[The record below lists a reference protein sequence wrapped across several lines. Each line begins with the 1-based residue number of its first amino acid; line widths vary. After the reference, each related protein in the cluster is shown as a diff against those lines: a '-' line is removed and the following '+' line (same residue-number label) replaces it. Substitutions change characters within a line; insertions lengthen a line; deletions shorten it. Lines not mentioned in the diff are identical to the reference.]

1 MKNITTSQKSRSTQK
16 TSLIKNFSLLTIG
29 LVRNVSPKDF
39 GGAEKFQLELAKQLQ
54 QNHLN
59 PIIITSS
66 IKLQQEAKTANI
78 KVLRAPYCR
87 KQNWSGL
94 SNLLLPLYFL
104 WQIYLTFWYIVKLH
118 TQKIDC
124 LHLQSRDDMFAGTL
138 AAKLS
143 HRRAIWTDHAD
154 FRAFIFQNI
163 NQKYK
168 NTIGKILYKLSYS
181 TSAIT
186 TVSQH
191 EYCTVTKMLKPKHLP
206 NFQVVLNG
214 VVDTF
219 NDDAKIT
226 NTKNRNLTFLG
237 RLCIEKGIDELLE
250 AFTTLPDQYHDV
262 KLHLY
267 GDGEIKT
274 TLQRKYPQKNI
285 IWHGYTD
292 NPRKAILDSPIFV
305 LPSYKEGLSL
315 ALLEACMLERAI
327 IATAIDGNME
337 IIENH
342 QNGLLVPSKDVE
354 KLRIAIQTLLDD
366 EKLRTQLAKSAR
378 KTYLK
383 QFNFSEIVEHKFIP
397 LYYNLPIDN
406 NKYLI
411 QEV

>member
-1 MKNITTSQKSRSTQK
+1 MASMKNKTTSQKSRSAQK
-16 TSLIKNFSLLTIG
+16 TLLTKNLSPFTVG
-29 LVRNVSPKDF
+29 LVRNVDPKDF

-143 HRRAIWTDHAD
+143 HRRVIWTDHAD

-163 NQKYK
+163 NQKHK

-191 EYCTVTKMLKPKHLP
+191 EYYAVTKMLKPKHLS

-219 NDDAKIT
+219 NDDVKIT

-237 RLCIEKGIDELLE
+237 RLCIEKGINELLE
-250 AFTTLPDQYHDV
+250 AFITLPDQYHDV

-274 TLQRKYPQKNI
+274 TLQKKYPQKNI
-285 IWHGYTD
+285 IWHSYTN
-292 NPRKAILDSPIFV
+292 NPRQAILDSPIFI

-327 IATAIDGNME
+327 ITTDIDGNSE
-337 IIENH
+337 VIENY
-342 QNGLLVPSKDVE
+342 QNGLLVPSKNVD

-366 EKLRTQLAKSAR
+366 EILRKRLAHSAR
-378 KTYLK
+378 KTYLDR
-383 QFNFSEIVEHKFIP
+383 FNFSKIVKEQLIP
-397 LYYNLPIDN
+397 IIEGENH
-406 NKYLI
+406 
-411 QEV
+411 V

>member
-1 MKNITTSQKSRSTQK
+1 MASMKNKTASQKSRSTQK
-16 TSLIKNFSLLTIG
+16 TLLTKNLPPFTVG
-29 LVRNVSPKDF
+29 LVRNVAPKDF

-54 QNHLN
+54 LNHLN

-66 IKLQQEAKTANI
+66 IKLQQEAKAVKI
-78 KVLRAPYCR
+78 EVICAPYCR

-94 SNLLLPLYFL
+94 SNLLLPFYFL
-104 WQIYLTFWYIVKLH
+104 WQIFLTFWYIVKLH

-168 NTIGKILYKLSYS
+168 NTIGKFLYKLSYS

-191 EYCTVTKMLKPKHLP
+191 EYCAVTKMLKPKHLP

-219 NDDAKIT
+219 NNEAKIV

-237 RLCIEKGIDELLE
+237 RLCIEKGINELLE
-250 AFTTLPDQYHDV
+250 AFTTLSVKYQDV
-262 KLHLY
+262 ILHLY

-274 TLQRKYPQKNI
+274 TLQKKYPQKNI
-285 IWHGYTD
+285 IWHGYTN
-292 NPRKAILDSPIFV
+292 NPRQAILDSSIFI

-327 IATAIDGNME
+327 ITTDIDGNLE
-337 IIENH
+337 VIENY
-342 QNGLLVPSKDVE
+342 QNGLLVPSKNVD

-366 EKLRTQLAKSAR
+366 EALRKRLAHSAR
-378 KTYLK
+378 KTYLDR
-383 QFNFSEIVEHKFIP
+383 FSFSKIVKEQLIP
-397 LYYNLPIDN
+397 IIEGE
-406 NKYLI
+406 KH
-411 QEV
+411 V

>member
-1 MKNITTSQKSRSTQK
+1 MASMKNKITSQKSRFTQK
-16 TSLIKNFSLLTIG
+16 TLLTKNLSPFTVG
-29 LVRNVSPKDF
+29 LVRNVAPKDF

-104 WQIYLTFWYIVKLH
+104 WQIFLIFWYIVKLH

-168 NTIGKILYKLSYS
+168 NTIGKILYRLSYS

-191 EYCTVTKMLKPKHLP
+191 EYC
-206 NFQVVLNG
+206 
-214 VVDTF
+214 
-219 NDDAKIT
+219 
-226 NTKNRNLTFLG
+226 
-237 RLCIEKGIDELLE
+237 RL
-250 AFTTLPDQYHDV
+250 
-262 KLHLY
+262 
-267 GDGEIKT
+267 
-274 TLQRKYPQKNI
+274 
-285 IWHGYTD
+285 
-292 NPRKAILDSPIFV
+292 S
-305 LPSYKEGLSL
+305 
-315 ALLEACMLERAI
+315 
-327 IATAIDGNME
+327 
-337 IIENH
+337 
-342 QNGLLVPSKDVE
+342 
-354 KLRIAIQTLLDD
+354 
-366 EKLRTQLAKSAR
+366 
-378 KTYLK
+378 
-383 QFNFSEIVEHKFIP
+383 
-397 LYYNLPIDN
+397 
-406 NKYLI
+406 
-411 QEV
+411 

>member
-1 MKNITTSQKSRSTQK
+1 MASMKNKVTSQKSRSTPK
-16 TSLIKNFSLLTIG
+16 TLLTKNLSPFTVG
-29 LVRNVSPKDF
+29 LVRNVDPKDF

-54 QNHLN
+54 QNHLS

-87 KQNWSGL
+87 KQNWSGF

-124 LHLQSRDDMFAGTL
+124 LHLQSRDDMLAGTL

-143 HRRAIWTDHAD
+143 HRRIIWTDHAD

-163 NQKYK
+163 NQKHK

-191 EYCTVTKMLKPKHLP
+191 EYCVVTKMLKPKHLP
-206 NFQVVLNG
+206 NFQVILNG

-250 AFTTLPDQYHDV
+250 AFITLPDQYHDV

-274 TLQRKYPQKNI
+274 TLQKTYPQKNI
-285 IWHGYTD
+285 IWHGYTN
-292 NPRKAILDSPIFV
+292 NPRQAILDSPIFI

-327 IATAIDGNME
+327 ITTDIDGNLE
-337 IIENH
+337 VIENY
-342 QNGLLVPSKDVE
+342 QNGLLVPSKNVD

-366 EKLRTQLAKSAR
+366 EALRKRLAHSAR
-378 KTYLK
+378 KTYLER
-383 QFNFSEIVEHKFIP
+383 FNFSKIVKEQLIP
-397 LYYNLPIDN
+397 IIEEGNH
-406 NKYLI
+406 
-411 QEV
+411 V

>member
-1 MKNITTSQKSRSTQK
+1 MASMKNKTTLQKSRSTPK
-16 TSLIKNFSLLTIG
+16 TLLTKNLSPFTVG
-29 LVRNVSPKDF
+29 LVRNVAPKDF

-104 WQIYLTFWYIVKLH
+104 WQIFLIFWYIVKLH

-168 NTIGKILYKLSYS
+168 NTIGKILYRLSYS

-191 EYCTVTKMLKPKHLP
+191 EYCAVTKMLKPKHLP

-214 VVDTF
+214 VIDTF
-219 NDDAKIT
+219 NNEAKIV
-226 NTKNRNLTFLG
+226 NTKNRNLIFLG
-237 RLCIEKGIDELLE
+237 RLCIEKGINELLE
-250 AFTTLPDQYHDV
+250 AFTTLSVKYQDV
-262 KLHLY
+262 TLHLY

-274 TLQRKYPQKNI
+274 TLQKKYPQKNI

-292 NPRKAILDSPIFV
+292 NPRQAILNSPIFI

-327 IATAIDGNME
+327 ITTDIDGNLE
-337 IIENH
+337 VIENY
-342 QNGLLVPSKDVE
+342 QNGLLVPSKNVD

-366 EKLRTQLAKSAR
+366 EALRKRLAYSAR
-378 KTYLK
+378 KTYLDR
-383 QFNFSEIVEHKFIP
+383 FNFSKIVKEQLIP
-397 LYYNLPIDN
+397 IIEGGNH
-406 NKYLI
+406 
-411 QEV
+411 V

>member
-1 MKNITTSQKSRSTQK
+1 MASMKNKTASQKSRSTQE
-16 TSLIKNFSLLTIG
+16 TLLTKNLPPFTVG
-29 LVRNVSPKDF
+29 LVRNVAPKDF
-39 GGAEKFQLELAKQLQ
+39 GGAEKFQLELAKQLRL
-54 QNHLN
+54 NHLN

-66 IKLQQEAKTANI
+66 IKLQQEAKAVKI
-78 KVLRAPYCR
+78 EVICAPYCR

-94 SNLLLPLYFL
+94 SNLLLPFYFL
-104 WQIYLTFWYIVKLH
+104 WQIFLTFWYIVKLH

-168 NTIGKILYKLSYS
+168 NTIGKFLYKLSYS

-191 EYCTVTKMLKPKHLP
+191 EYCVVTKMLKPKHLP

-219 NDDAKIT
+219 NNEAKIV

-237 RLCIEKGIDELLE
+237 RLCIEKGINELLE
-250 AFTTLPDQYHDV
+250 AFTTLSVKYQDV
-262 KLHLY
+262 ILHLY

-274 TLQRKYPQKNI
+274 TLQKKYPQKNI
-285 IWHGYTD
+285 IWHGYTN
-292 NPRKAILDSPIFV
+292 NPRQAILDSSIFI

-327 IATAIDGNME
+327 ITTDIDGNLE
-337 IIENH
+337 VIENY
-342 QNGLLVPSKDVE
+342 QNGLLVPSKNVD

-366 EKLRTQLAKSAR
+366 EALRKRLAHSAR
-378 KTYLK
+378 KTYLDR
-383 QFNFSEIVEHKFIP
+383 FSFSKIVKEQLIP
-397 LYYNLPIDN
+397 IIEGE
-406 NKYLI
+406 KH
-411 QEV
+411 V

>member
-1 MKNITTSQKSRSTQK
+1 MKNITTSQESRSTQK
-16 TSLIKNFSLLTIG
+16 KSLIKNFSPLTIG
-29 LVRNVSPKDF
+29 LVRNVAPKDF
-39 GGAEKFQLELAKQLQ
+39 GGAEKFQLELTKQLQ

-78 KVLRAPYCR
+78 KVLRAPYCY

-191 EYCTVTKMLKPKHLP
+191 EYCAVTKMLKPKHLP

-219 NDDAKIT
+219 NNEAKIV

-237 RLCIEKGIDELLE
+237 RLCIEKGINELLE
-250 AFTTLPDQYHDV
+250 AFTTLSV
-262 KLHLY
+262 KYQDIILHLY

-274 TLQRKYPQKNI
+274 TLQKKYPQKNI
-285 IWHGYTD
+285 IWHGYTN
-292 NPRKAILDSPIFV
+292 NPRQAILDSSIFI
-305 LPSYKEGLSL
+305 LPSHKEGLSL

-327 IATAIDGNME
+327 ITTDIDGNSE
-337 IIENH
+337 VIENY
-342 QNGLLVPSKDVE
+342 QNGLLVPSKNID

-366 EKLRTQLAKSAR
+366 EALRKRLAHSAR
-378 KTYLK
+378 KTYLDR
-383 QFNFSEIVEHKFIP
+383 FSFSKIVKEQLIP
-397 LYYNLPIDN
+397 IIEGE
-406 NKYLI
+406 KH
-411 QEV
+411 V